1 MSMDDQSE
9 KSGERL
15 ADDLLRGAEKIAEF
29 LGLTREQLYYEARR
43 KRDKKE
49 GALADRERR
58 QRTDCVEG
66 ATDSSRAQTYWLR
79 KGKGRRASSVEV
91 QTRRPGRT

>member
-29 LGLTREQLYYEARR
+29 LGLTKEQLYYEARR

-49 GALADRERR
+49 GA
-58 QRTDCVEG
+58 
-66 ATDSSRAQTYWLR
+66 WPI
-79 KGKGRRASSVEV
+79 GKDGKELIASKARL
-91 QTRRPGRT
+91 TRHAHKLTG